1 MDAYNAYNVIECLVT
16 LARDFNRTVV
26 FTIHQPRSN
35 IAALFDQLIL
45 LAEGKLVY
53 SGPFSK
59 CQEYFDEI
67 GHPCPPGFNI
77 ADYLV
82 DLTMHAS
89 RADDLSHSP
98 PAENRV
104 DAEAGPVDHGLT
116 RSTPYKRRNSIR
128 EWQEHQLY
136 DPRPRAKSSAS
147 ISPPS
152 LQDEFAT
159 TQQWASLVDQ
169 TPIAPIE
176 STPQISGHATPSR
189 LYRQRQDE
197 GARFHAAE
205 HLAMLVHNYE
215 NSSIADQIR
224 KEIDDAINE
233 MEDEDVVQDE
243 LPKSKRIGWFSQ
255 FSILSRRTFK
265 NLYRN
270 PMLMLTHYSIAI
282 LMACTFCKRAC
293 ANISALW
300 LLVL

>member
-1 MDAYNAYNVIECLVT
+1 MIECLVT

-59 CQEYFDEI
+59 CQEYFNEI

-89 RADDLSHSP
+89 RVEDGSHSP

-104 DAEAGPVDHGLT
+104 DGEAGPVDHGLT
-116 RSTPYKRRNSIR
+116 RPGPYKRRNSIR

-147 ISPPS
+147 ISPSS

-159 TQQWASLVDQ
+159 TQQWASLANQ
-169 TPIAPIE
+169 THVAPIE
-176 STPQISGHATPSR
+176 STPQIGGHTTPSR
-189 LYRQRQDE
+189 LYRRQDE

-205 HLAMLVHNYE
+205 HLAMLVQNYE

-224 KEIDDAINE
+224 KEIHDAINATD
-233 MEDEDVVQDE
+233 DEDVTQDE
-243 LPKSKRIGWFSQ
+243 LPNSKRIGWFSQ
-255 FSILSRRTFK
+255 FSILSIRTFK

-282 LMACTFCKRAC
+282 LMACTFYKGAC
-293 ANISALW
+293 ANISALR